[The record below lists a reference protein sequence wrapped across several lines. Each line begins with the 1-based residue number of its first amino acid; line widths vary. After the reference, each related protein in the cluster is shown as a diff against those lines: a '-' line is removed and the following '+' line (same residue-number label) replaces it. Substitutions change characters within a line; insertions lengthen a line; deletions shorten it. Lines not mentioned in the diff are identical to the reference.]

1 MKNGAKYFIKQIIN
15 ILKFIV
21 TVLNSLKNI
30 NDVIYYYD
38 WDSNAQTEN
47 ATRNAFITLWI
58 IIYCKKGTPKLTAE
72 NFRSLFNEQKIVTE
86 TLKMSDTLLTIKSKP
101 VYC

>member
-15 ILKFIV
+15 VLKFIV

-47 ATRNAFITLWI
+47 ATR
-58 IIYCKKGTPKLTAE
+58 
-72 NFRSLFNEQKIVTE
+72 
-86 TLKMSDTLLTIKSKP
+86 
-101 VYC
+101 